1 MRTKLDRL
9 RHTLLFEMLA
19 LLIVTPLVVWMTA
32 KPVVSVASLA
42 FALSMIAMALNYM
55 FNYAFDIV
63 EIKIKGKRDRTVK
76 TRILHALLFEL
87 AMLIC
92 TIPIIAWWLDMTY
105 WQAFMMDLVFIV
117 FFLVYAFVYNW
128 VYDVVFPVPSTT

>member
-9 RHTLLFEMLA
+9 RHTLFFELIA
-19 LLIVTPLVVWMTA
+19 LLMVTPLVVWITA
-32 KPVVSVASLA
+32 KPVVSVAALS
-42 FALSMIAMALNYM
+42 FTLSMIAMLLNYG
-55 FNYAFDIV
+55 FNYVFDIA
-63 EIKIKGKRDRTVK
+63 EIKIKGKRDRTIK
-76 TRILHALLFEL
+76 TRLLHAFLFEL

-105 WQAFMMDLVFIV
+105 WQAFLMDLVFIV

-128 VYDVVFPVPSTT
+128 VYDIIFPVPATA